1 MARLTSAASVL
12 ISDDVSFFMCR
23 HSNLALGFAQA
34 FSFTISSR
42 KPDGLT
48 RRRRQQPLA
57 VASPLSRVAPLV
69 GGASAFIVRCL
80 AVASCVLFFTAEFR
94 QQIKP
99 IAVTYFTF
107 MLWSIHHYRITSI
120 ALHAVDP
127 REDFSLYSS
136 AVRTVALKD
145 AVPCEQDS
153 IGSTTTPNQS
163 PEPTRIIAVSCPQG
177 FQWFH
182 IAGSGW
188 LSFFR

>member
-69 GGASAFIVRCL
+69 GCASAFIVMHRGGGL
-80 AVASCVLFFTAEFR
+80 VF
-94 QQIKP
+94 
-99 IAVTYFTF
+99 
-107 MLWSIHHYRITSI
+107 
-120 ALHAVDP
+120 D
-127 REDFSLYSS
+127 
-136 AVRTVALKD
+136 
-145 AVPCEQDS
+145 
-153 IGSTTTPNQS
+153 
-163 PEPTRIIAVSCPQG
+163 TRLRRPLLVGA
-177 FQWFH
+177 
-182 IAGSGW
+182 
-188 LSFFR
+188 